1 MRINHLKQTMAEAG
15 ATSSI
20 IRELSEQEMQELKSV
35 LTEMMLDV
43 LRVCKTHNIQIML
56 GGGSAL
62 GAIRHQGFIPWD
74 DDLDLMM
81 TRTDY
86 EKLCDVFDGA
96 LGEEYMLVAPNHG
109 EQYLTRFPKI
119 MKRNTVLRSVTDVD
133 SPLPCCIYLD
143 LFLLENVPANR
154 VLRFFKGM
162 WCNALMFIGSRVYL
176 YERDNPVFRAH
187 MSGTEEAKRALNA
200 TLRIGKLF
208 SFIPSRK
215 WSDWVDKAVQYHKK
229 TGFLGAPTGR
239 KHYFGEIHP
248 ESVFLPTSNGTFEG
262 NEVPLPHECDTYLKC
277 LFGDYMQI
285 PPPEKRERHF
295 ITEIDFGNG

>member
-1 MRINHLKQTMAEAG
+1 MKINHLKQTMTEAG
-15 ATSSI
+15 ANSSA
-20 IRELSEQEMQELKSV
+20 IRELSEQEMQKLKSV
-35 LTEMMLDV
+35 LTEMLLDV
-43 LRVCKTHNIQIML
+43 LQVCKTHNIQIML

-81 TRTDY
+81 TRVDY
-86 EKLCDVFDGA
+86 VRFCEVFEEN
-96 LGEEYMLVAPNHG
+96 LGDKYFLVAPNHG

-119 MKRNTVLRSVTDVD
+119 MKRDTVLRSITDVG
-133 SPLPCCIYLD
+133 SPLPCCIFLD
-143 LFLLENVPANR
+143 IFLLENVPVNWL
-154 VLRFFKGM
+154 LRFFKGM
-162 WCNALMFIGSRVYL
+162 WCNVLMFIGSRVYL

-187 MSGTEEAKRALNA
+187 MSGTKEAEKALKT

-215 WSDWVDKAVQYHKK
+215 WSDWVDKAVQYPKK
-229 TGFLGAPTGR
+229 TGLLGAPTGR

-248 ESVFLPTSNGTFEG
+248 ESVFLPTSKGTFEG
-262 NEVPLPHECDTYLKC
+262 NDVPLPQEWDTYLKC

-285 PPPEKRERHF
+285 PPPEKREKHF
-295 ITEIDFGNG
+295 VVELIM

>member
-1 MRINHLKQTMAEAG
+1 MGIFNLKASLNDAAG
-15 ATSSI
+15 HSDAV
-20 IRELSEQEMQELKSV
+20 RELSAEDLQRLKNT

-43 LRVCKTHNIQIML
+43 LAACQAYGIQLML
-56 GGGSAL
+56 GGGSVL
-62 GAIRHQGFIPWD
+62 GAVRHRGFIPWD

-86 EKLCDVFDGA
+86 IRFCKIFDKT
-96 LGEEYMLVAPNHG
+96 LGDKYFLVAPNHG
-109 EQYLTRFPKI
+109 EHYQMRFPKI
-119 MKRNTVLRSVTDVD
+119 MKRDTVLRSITDVG
-133 SPLPCCIYLD
+133 SPLPCGIYLD
-143 LFLLENVPANR
+143 LFLLENVPTNR

-162 WCNALMFIGSRVYL
+162 WCNALMFIGSRAYL

-187 MSGTEEAKRALNA
+187 MSGTEEAKRALRV
-200 TLRIGKLF
+200 TLAIGKLF

-229 TGFLGAPTGR
+229 TGLLGAPTGR

-248 ESVFLPTSNGTFEG
+248 EGVFLPTSKGTFEG